1 MGIRY
6 WILPVVAHKSSLDVC
21 YSIAI
26 LYGLCYQLHFD
37 RYEFQSAG
45 WKQVLAIALLWFDRR
60 RQVSQA
66 WEKRRLLRSALLTV

>member
-6 WILPVVAHKSSLDVC
+6 WILPVVVHKSSLGVR

-26 LYGLCYQLHFD
+26 LYCLCCQLHFD
-37 RYEFQSAG
+37 RYEFRSAG

-60 RQVSQA
+60 RQVSRA
-66 WEKRRLLRSALLTV
+66 WEKRRLLQSALLIV